1 MEEFPSQHQKKTIF
15 KVIRNDFFQD
25 NPTPKN
31 GLNAPTPNN
40 VNNTAI
46 QPIQNTPEQLV
57 NNNIQ
62 PIFQSPIV
70 QIQKKDVHYPK
81 QIPPRQKTLNVRSPK
96 KNEISYLIKDY
107 LLYLKNQPSEYQTGT
122 VKDFE
127 DYHKNFPEWENYEF
141 ILILAISDLND
152 NFEKFNSYI
161 NLYLYEN
168 LKKLRETKNIKD
180 LITNSTVNETH
191 LQTEC
196 LKFYTY
202 KQQEFMKIVGKTLN
216 ISECY
221 NMLVATALT
230 FQKIKGIEELDL
242 TQYLI
247 NGVFI
252 QPVISAIKFNEHIQR
267 LFLANNPIGE
277 EGCYW
282 LGTMLRNNKH
292 VSEIDISNCK
302 ITNRC
307 IKMINEGLNN
317 KLNNNSYYLKK
328 INLASNEINELG
340 GSELARFLGN
350 FVYLQ
355 WLNICKNK
363 LKNIGFK
370 ILMQKYEELINSG
383 RTNLDTLI
391 IFNNDIK
398 EEDSLEVLG
407 RVVENP
413 RCTLKCLV
421 LSENDLSSSNT
432 PNGYLSYFFN
442 SLKHNNSLVEILMLN
457 CKIRNDNVDDICN
470 MLIQNKKLEKL
481 CLYNNMIDNPVKFLN
496 ILSVF
501 CGPNPRN
508 NTLKELD
515 LSKNKCKLSI
525 NDDFLK
531 TIKNLQ
537 IDSLD
542 ISQNFE
548 LSNTVDADNFRK
560 VASDV
565 QNKIKIIY

>member
-1 MEEFPSQHQKKTIF
+1 MEDFPPQHQKKTIF

-25 NPTPKN
+25 NLNPPNGANTP
-31 GLNAPTPNN
+31 AANN
-40 VNNTAI
+40 ITSA
-46 QPIQNTPEQLV
+46 QPVQNIPEQLS
-57 NNNIQ
+57 NSNIQ

-70 QIQKKDVHYPK
+70 QIPKKDVHYPQ
-81 QIPPRQKTLNVRSPK
+81 QIPPRQKSIAVRSPK

-107 LLYLKNQPSEYQTGT
+107 LLYLKNQQSEYQNNTK
-122 VKDFE
+122 KDFE
-127 DYHKNFPEWENYEF
+127 DYNKNFPEWENYEF

-152 NFEKFNSYI
+152 NFDKFTSYI

-168 LKKLRETKNIKD
+168 LKKLRDPKNIKE

-202 KQQEFMKIVGKTLN
+202 KQQEFLNIVGKELN

-247 NGVFI
+247 NGVYI

-267 LFLANNPIGE
+267 LFLANNPIGD

-292 VSEIDISNCK
+292 VCEIDISNCK

-307 IKMINEGLNN
+307 LRMINEGLKNPMMV
-317 KLNNNSYYLKK
+317 NSYYLKK
-328 INLASNEINELG
+328 INLASNELNENG
-340 GSELARFLGN
+340 GTEIARFLGN
-350 FVYLQ
+350 FGYLQ
-355 WLNICKNK
+355 WLNLCKNK
-363 LKNIGFK
+363 LKNAGFRM
-370 ILMQKYEELINSG
+370 LMEKYEELINVG

-391 IFNNDIK
+391 IFNNDIR

-407 RVVENP
+407 RVVENS

-421 LSENDLSSSNT
+421 LSENDLSSSNL

-442 SLKHNNSLVEILMLN
+442 SLKRNTSLVEILMLN
-457 CKIRNDNVDDICN
+457 CNIRNDNVDDICN
-470 MLIQNKKLEKL
+470 MLTENKKLEKL
-481 CLYNNMIDNPVKFLN
+481 CLYNNMIDNPTKFLK

-525 NDDFLK
+525 NDEFLK
-531 TIKNLQ
+531 IIKNLQ

-548 LSNTVDADNFRK
+548 LTNTADAEKFRK

-565 QNKIKIIY
+565 QNKIKIIFS